1 MLKYANFP
9 EKFFPPPVGARG
21 KQRQYQFYNKL
32 LKCEW
37 GKEEKIEQQGLEGY
51 GGEDKQSFAIF
62 FC

>member
-1 MLKYANFP
+1 MQIFRKSSS
-9 EKFFPPPVGARG
+9 PPPVEARG

>member
-1 MLKYANFP
+1 MQIFRKSSSPRQL
-9 EKFFPPPVGARG
+9 GRGG